1 MTTADPLCPLS
12 LDVLVLGVHRGLLC
26 YAGGF
31 QESMLLAST
40 NNQRLENSL
49 NAQV

>member
-1 MTTADPLCPLS
+1 MNTADPLCLLS

-31 QESMLLAST
+31 QESMLLVSGDRDVH
-40 NNQRLENSL
+40 QVSPQVLE
-49 NAQV
+49 